1 MQKLY
6 KVTIIQAENGPIKGI
21 VSVGIALTTF
31 ADGKCFWNI
40 LAHLT
45 L

>member
-6 KVTIIQAENGPIKGI
+6 EVTINIGRKTGPIKGI

-31 ADGKCFWNI
+31 ADGMSF
-40 LAHLT
+40 
-45 L
+45 